1 LRILNVVTH
10 LDPVTGGG
18 CVERTFQM
26 SRYLVRAGVETAIL
40 TTDYGLTEPRRHE
53 FGQIEVTALPCTLGR
68 YFIPK
73 PSWNKIGK
81 LVAKADVVHLIGHWS
96 ILNTLVYIHLL
107 RMKKPY
113 VVCPAGAL
121 PITGRSKIIK
131 KIYNSIIGKRIIRN
145 ANAGIA
151 TSKDE
156 IQHFH
161 SYGVDSDKIFHI
173 PNGIT
178 DNETNEINV
187 LPFLQKYSID
197 ARPFI
202 LFLGRLNEIKGPDL
216 LLEAFCEV
224 IDVIQEYQL
233 VFVGPDNG
241 LLENLKRT
249 VASYGAE
256 SRVHFLGFL
265 DGNEKQQA
273 LHAADLLAIPS
284 RQEAMSIVVL
294 EAGIAGTPV
303 LITDQCG
310 FDEIE
315 MINGGI
321 VVPASKCGI
330 KRGLLEV
337 LRNSNELKRKGVN
350 LKKHILDNYLWGTII
365 NKYLKLYNNII
376 KMNNLK

>member
-1 LRILNVVTH
+1 
-10 LDPVTGGG
+10 
-18 CVERTFQM
+18 M
-26 SRYLVRAGVETAIL
+26 SRYLARAGVETTIL
-40 TTDYGLTEPRRHE
+40 TTDYELTEQRRHE
-53 FGQIEVTALPCTLGR
+53 LKQIEIAALPCIISR

-73 PSWNKIGK
+73 LSWNKIGK

-107 RMKKPY
+107 RTKKPY

-131 KIYNSIIGKRIIRN
+131 KIYNIIIGKRLIRD

-156 IQHFH
+156 IQHFQ
-161 SYGVDSDKIFHI
+161 SYGVKSNKIFHI

-178 DNETNEINV
+178 GNETNEINT
-187 LPFLQKYSID
+187 LPFRQKHSLD
-197 ARPFI
+197 GTPFI
-202 LFLGRLNEIKGPDL
+202 LFLGRLDEIKGPDL

-224 IDVIQEYQL
+224 MDVLQNYQL
-233 VFVGPDNG
+233 VFVGPDSG
-241 LLENLKRT
+241 LLENLKRM
-249 VASYGAE
+249 VARYSAE
-256 SRVHFLGFL
+256 SRVHFLGYL
-265 DGNEKQQA
+265 NGKEKQRA
-273 LHAADLLAIPS
+273 IHAADLLAIPS

-321 VVPASKCGI
+321 VVPASKDGI
-330 KRGLLEV
+330 REGLLEV
-337 LRNSNELKRKGVN
+337 LRNSNELKRKGAN
-350 LKKHILDNYLWGTII
+350 LKQHICDNYLWDKII

-376 KMNNLK
+376 KLNNIK